1 MKFIISLFLVYSS
14 TLSSQSINAI
24 YEYENLSKEEVF
36 QINLTINNNEALS
49 IFKPIKVLNDSVFVG
64 ECDDINF
71 NLEGSDSIGRQYY
84 QNLNKKIII
93 FRDFIYENSEFKP
106 VIVNES
112 YPDFEWKFRSEQ
124 KIIGDFNC
132 NLVNLNFRG
141 RDYSVWYTEDIP
153 TPFGPW
159 KFNGLPGLIVKITSL
174 DKQINFQLIEINTN
188 YIKDIIVPENG
199 DKISFK
205 EYVDYKNK
213 TVDEFIEKLKAKLP
227 RGAIVSVKVGDD
239 KNIEKSFD

>member
-1 MKFIISLFLVYSS
+1 MI
-14 TLSSQSINAI
+14 
-24 YEYENLSKEEVF
+24 
-36 QINLTINNNEALS
+36 
-49 IFKPIKVLNDSVFVG
+49 VLA
-64 ECDDINF
+64 DD
-71 NLEGSDSIGRQYY
+71 
-84 QNLNKKIII
+84 KKIIGT
-93 FRDFIYENSEFKP
+93 FK
-106 VIVNES
+106 
-112 YPDFEWKFRSEQ
+112 
-124 KIIGDFNC
+124 C

-141 RDYSVWYTEDIP
+141 RDYDIWYTYDIP

-227 RGAIVSVKVGDD
+227 RGATISVKVGDD
-239 KNIEKSFD
+239 KNIEKSFN